1 VEAVIRLLPYAD
13 ADGATN
19 MAADET
25 LARSAAQGIASLRCY
40 GWTAATL
47 SLGYFQPC
55 AVRLA
60 DPQLAL
66 LPWVRRPSGGATLV
80 HHHELTYALALP
92 QSYLRF
98 AGSPLQAGQP
108 WLPRM
113 HRVIAAA
120 LAELGLAEQIESVQ
134 EMPIRRRDTF
144 ACASG
149 LWPYKPEAKAKQ
161 TQVLCFEQ
169 FTSGD
174 LLCAGRKI
182 AGSAQRKYR
191 QALMQHGSI
200 LLERSEYTLTLWGIR
215 ESAGVALPLSQ
226 LLDAILASFA
236 ENTGWRMEIDD
247 WTVQEKAYI
256 EELVLGKYVTA
267 AWNEKR

>member
-25 LARSAAQGIASLRCY
+25 LARSAAQGIASLRFY

-92 QSYLRF
+92 
-98 AGSPLQAGQP
+98 AGSSWQAGQS

-120 LAELGLAEQIESVQ
+120 LAELGLAEQIKSVQ
-134 EMPIRRRDTF
+134 EMPIGRGNTF
-144 ACASG
+144 SSASG
-149 LWPYKPEAKAKQ
+149 LWPSNPEAQAKQ
-161 TQVLCFEQ
+161 TPVLCFEQ

-174 LLCAGRKI
+174 LLCAGKKI

-200 LLERSEYTLTLWGIR
+200 LLERSEHTLTLRGIR
-215 ESAGVALPLSQ
+215 ECAGVTLPPSQ
-226 LLDAILASFA
+226 LVNAILAPFA
-236 ENTGWRMEIDD
+236 ENTGWRMEMGD
-247 WTVQEKAYI
+247 WTVQEKACI

-267 AWNEKR
+267 EWNEKR

>member
-25 LARSAAQGIASLRCY
+25 LIRSAARGIASLRFY

-92 QSYLRF
+92 
-98 AGSPLQAGQP
+98 AGSPWQAGPP

-113 HRVIAAA
+113 HRIIAAA
-120 LAELGLAEQIESVQ
+120 LAELGLAEQIESVAD
-134 EMPIRRRDTF
+134 MPIRHDATF

-149 LWPYKPEAKAKQ
+149 LSADKTEAQTKQ
-161 TQVLCFEQ
+161 TRILCFQ
-169 FTSGD
+169 QYTPGD

-182 AGSAQRKYR
+182 VGSAQRKYR

-200 LLERSEYTLTLWGIR
+200 LLKRSEHTLALPGIR
-215 ESAGVALPLSQ
+215 ESAGIALPSSQ
-226 LLDAILASFA
+226 VLDAILPAFA
-236 ENTGWRMEIDD
+236 ENTGWRIEIGD
-247 WTVQEKAYI
+247 WAEQEKLCA
-256 EELVLGKYVTA
+256 EELVVAKYATA

>member
-1 VEAVIRLLPYAD
+1 METVIRLLPYAD

-25 LARSAAQGIASLRCY
+25 LARSAAQGIASLRFY
-40 GWTAATL
+40 GWTAATV

-92 QSYLRF
+92 
-98 AGSPLQAGQP
+98 AGAPWQAGQP

-113 HRVIAAA
+113 HRVIASA

-134 EMPIRRRDTF
+134 DRPIRHDDTF
-144 ACASG
+144 ARASG
-149 LWPYKPEAKAKQ
+149 LWSYKPKAQAKE
-161 TQVLCFEQ
+161 TSVLCFQ
-169 FTSGD
+169 QYTSGD
-174 LLCAGRKI
+174 LLCAGKKI
-182 AGSAQRKYR
+182 VGSAQRKYR

-200 LLERSEYTLTLWGIR
+200 LLERSEHTLALPGIH
-215 ESAGVALPLSQ
+215 ESAGVEFPSFRV
-226 LLDAILASFA
+226 LDAIVPSFA
-236 ENTGWRMEIDD
+236 ENTGWRLEIGALAA
-247 WTVQEKAYI
+247 QEKVCI
-256 EELVLGKYVTA
+256 EELVVGKYATA

>member
-25 LARSAAQGIASLRCY
+25 LARSAAQGIASLRFY
-40 GWTAATL
+40 GWTDATL
-47 SLGYFQPC
+47 SLGYFQAC

-60 DPQLAL
+60 DPRLAL

-92 QSYLRF
+92 
-98 AGSPLQAGQP
+98 AGSPWQAGQP

-120 LAELGLAEQIESVQ
+120 LAELGLAEQIQSVQ
-134 EMPIRRRDTF
+134 EMPIRRGDTT

-149 LWPYKPEAKAKQ
+149 SWPFKPEAQAKQ
-161 TQVLCFEQ
+161 TPVLCFEQ

-200 LLERSEYTLTLWGIR
+200 LLERSEHTLTLRGIR
-215 ESAGVALPLSQ
+215 ESAGVALPPSQ
-226 LLDAILASFA
+226 LVDAILTSFA
-236 ENTGWRMEIDD
+236 RNTGWRMEIGD
-247 WTVQEKAYI
+247 WTAQEKACI